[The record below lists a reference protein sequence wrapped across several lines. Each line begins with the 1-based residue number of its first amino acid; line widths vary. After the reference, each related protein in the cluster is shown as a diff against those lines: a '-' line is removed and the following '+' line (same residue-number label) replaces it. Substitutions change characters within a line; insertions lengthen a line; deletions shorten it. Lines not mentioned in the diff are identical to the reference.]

1 MIMKLQVLNT
11 PVGLKP
17 LYDEDF
23 DEKKKL
29 KIGEVYEVTIKQ
41 PRNLPFQRKYFSLII
56 LAWEYQNERVVEHF
70 HHNIELFRK
79 TVEMAA
85 GWCEIIYSIQRK
97 EWIETPKSIAFDK
110 MDNAE
115 FTELYERVK
124 DVLFKVFL
132 KNMPI
137 EEFEKNLINF

>member
-1 MIMKLQVLNT
+1 MKLQVLNT

-41 PRNLPFQRKYFSLII
+41 PRNLPFHRKYFSLIN

-97 EWIETPKSIAFDK
+97 EWMETPKSIAFDK

-115 FTELYERVK
+115 FSELYERVK
-124 DVLFKVFL
+124 DVLYKVFL
-132 KNMPI
+132 KNIPI

>member
-1 MIMKLQVLNT
+1 MKLQVLNT

-41 PRNLPFQRKYFSLII
+41 PRNLPFHRKYFSLIN